1 MKKALNIDQQIAKLK
16 SHGMEFDNEE
26 KAKEIIL
33 DIGYYRLGFY
43 SFPFETTFPRIN
55 NRDHKLKKGTTF
67 KSVYDLYEFDTK
79 LRRILLNALDR
90 IEVNI
95 RTQIIYTVSNYYT
108 DSPTW
113 FANPDIMKS
122 DFISNF
128 DIMVYKAMQDNP
140 IIKRHHQR
148 YPDDKYPPAWKT
160 IEFMTLGNIVS
171 LYKSIK
177 SERLKYIIAQH
188 YGCSTGVFIN
198 YLDTIRVIR
207 NRCAHGSCIYNIS
220 IPIGIKAIPANIDR
234 DSRHNINGV
243 IAVIKYI
250 LGTIS
255 KNRKEDLNNEIISTF
270 KNIQSQETK
279 KIVADCTKII
289 I

>member
-26 KAKEIIL
+26 KAKEILL

-55 NRDHKLKKGTTF
+55 NRDHKLKKGTF

-188 YGCSTGVFIN
+188 YGS
-198 YLDTIRVIR
+198 YSLTI
-207 NRCAHGSCIYNIS
+207 
-220 IPIGIKAIPANIDR
+220 
-234 DSRHNINGV
+234 
-243 IAVIKYI
+243 
-250 LGTIS
+250 
-255 KNRKEDLNNEIISTF
+255 
-270 KNIQSQETK
+270 
-279 KIVADCTKII
+279 
-289 I
+289 